1 MQFHDHL
8 DTAEDRNK
16 PSKQIRFKTSVLRSD
31 LCDYSD
37 AYIVVKGDIAL
48 TKTENRGFINVK
60 KSFLAFKN
68 NTPFTYFISKLYGVL
83 IDNTEYSDVAVTMYN
98 LLEYSKNFRKI
109 TGTTSITGK
118 TSNENQENAE
128 IAEEE
133 HTNTNKNIEIMV
145 PLKHLSNFCRT
156 LNIHLI
162 NCEVYQTLT
171 WSKNCLLTNITTQ
184 TVILILMLILLYKKE
199 K

>member
-1 MQFHDHL
+1 
-8 DTAEDRNK
+8 
-16 PSKQIRFKTSVLRSD
+16 
-31 LCDYSD
+31 
-37 AYIVVKGDIAL
+37 
-48 TKTENRGFINVK
+48 
-60 KSFLAFKN
+60 
-68 NTPFTYFISKLYGVL
+68 
-83 IDNTEYSDVAVTMYN
+83 MYN

-156 LNIHLI
+156 LDIHLI